1 MEANKGEHMKKLYFK
16 YGTMGCSKSAQA
28 LMTAFNYNQKGY
40 EVLLLKPKI
49 DTRDLED
56 GKIVIHTRIGLSRE
70 CVAFSATEN
79 LYELAKKN
87 SANVVIVDEA
97 QFCTKEQIDQLK
109 ELTCED
115 KVVICYGLLKNFK
128 GELFEGSKRLVELSE
143 SLMEIK
149 SICKCGNKATMNA
162 RFVNGVVVTEGD
174 EIVIGGDEAYE
185 SMCYSC
191 FKKYQNKNVK

>member
-1 MEANKGEHMKKLYFK
+1 MKKLYFK

-40 EVLLLKPKI
+40 EVLLLKPEI
-49 DTRDLED
+49 DTRDTKD
-56 GKIVIHTRIGLSRE
+56 GKIVIHTRIGISRE
-70 CVAFSATEN
+70 CVAFSSLEN

-109 ELTCED
+109 QLTCED

-162 RFVNGVVVTEGD
+162 RFVNGKVVTEGA
-174 EIVIGGDEAYE
+174 EIAIGGDESYE

-191 FKKYQNKNVK
+191 FKKYQNEK